1 MNRIEDGRAP
11 LNDASRLDAVQITGV
26 DKKNQQI
33 GRPDRVL
40 IVMGNKQLAF

>member
-26 DKKNQQI
+26 DEKKSTD
-33 GRPDRVL
+33 RPT
-40 IVMGNKQLAF
+40 MGG